1 METRTEECTCSTCSK
16 PFEGKVDVYLFAD
29 PPREFRDRECPEC
42 AAAREADE
50 RRQEAEEMNRQ
61 RGVVRQ
67 RWVKESGIPW
77 HLNASRFQDL
87 DRAYSREAQR
97 LCLEWVRGFSID
109 KPGSSPSLMLFSKEA
124 GVGKTTLLTCM
135 ASHIFEG
142 WQGKPSRARCPVKF
156 ESGPGLVRRIRGTWD
171 LPADGPR
178 HEREED
184 VYNQLRGVPLL
195 MLDDVGKEQPRS
207 YRFTQEMYW
216 FIVDERVKAG
226 LPLVLNSR
234 LPLTGKNSLEDLMGK
249 DTVDRLYGMCKGE
262 IVEIEAQSYR
272 RQKGLA

>member
-1 METRTEECTCSTCSK
+1 VETRTEECICATCSK
-16 PFEGKVDVYLFAD
+16 AFDGKVEVYLFTD

-42 AAAREADE
+42 AAAREADQ
-50 RRQEAEEMNRQ
+50 RREEDEELNRQ
-61 RGVVRQ
+61 RGLVRQ
-67 RWVKESGIPW
+67 EWVKESGIPW

-97 LCLEWVRGFSID
+97 VCLEWVRGFSPD
-109 KPGSSPSLMLFSKEA
+109 NPGASPSLMLFSKVA
-124 GVGKTTLLTCM
+124 GVGKTTLMTCI

-142 WQGKPSRARCPVKF
+142 WQGKPGGARCPVKF
-156 ESGPGLVRRIRGTWD
+156 ESGPGLVRRIRATWG
-171 LPADGPR
+171 LPEDGPR

-184 VYNQLRGVPLL
+184 VYKELKGVPLL

-234 LPLTGKNSLEDLMGK
+234 LPLTGPNSLGDLMGK
-249 DTVDRLYGMCKGE
+249 DTVDRLYGMCQGE

-272 RQKGLA
+272 RLKGLA